1 MPKGDD
7 KSMTEKFH
15 EAFTS
20 QKGYERPRGN
30 ELNFSI
36 IHYAGKVTY
45 QSKGFLDRNRDT
57 LPIDVVGAL
66 RLSDN
71 ELVRALFDGD
81 DEDAKAARKGKGKR
95 DVKDA
100 KKNLRK
106 SMKKAAKAEAKTKRS
121 TVGADFKESLLILM
135 EKMSQAAPHF
145 VRCIKPNHNKA
156 PKDFQGDMVTK
167 QLRYTGML
175 ETTRIRKEG
184 YAYRPTFGDFLAR

>member
-7 KSMTEKFH
+7 KSMTEKLHAEFEKH
-15 EAFTS
+15 
-20 QKGYERPRGN
+20 KDYERPRGN
-30 ELNFSI
+30 DLKFSI
-36 IHYAGKVTY
+36 LHYAGKVEY
-45 QSKGFLDRNRDT
+45 QSTGFLDRNRDT
-57 LPIDVVGAL
+57 LPIDVIGAL

-71 ELVRALFDGD
+71 ELVRSLFEGD

-95 DVKDA
+95 DAKDA

-106 SMKKAAKAEAKTKRS
+106 SMKKAAKVQAKTKRS

-135 EKMSQAAPHF
+135 DKMSQAAPHF
-145 VRCIKPNHNKA
+145 VRCIKPNHSKQ
-156 PKDFQGDMVTK
+156 PKDFVEEMVTK

-184 YAYRPTFGDFLAR
+184 FAFRPTFGDFLKR